1 LPPLPPLEPVAG
13 ADAAAEVVT
22 ASFGLGL
29 RRPAVHQAYL
39 ADAPVAQLLLFASAA
54 LGYRPP

>member
-1 LPPLPPLEPVAG
+1 VLLTVGRFGLLVFPLFFAL
-13 ADAAAEVVT
+13 AD
-22 ASFGLGL
+22 LGL

-39 ADAPVAQLLLFASAA
+39 AYAPVAQLLLLASAA